1 MTTYIRNLR
10 YIDYKEKQHQ
20 RWIAQ
25 DMKVGVSGDH
35 PWVWVLLWKQ
45 RDWKDIIDMKHFN
58 TYLIQMICW
67 IEFKWDVKPLKKW
80 AFYKSSG
87 IKL

>member
-35 PWVWVLLWKQ
+35 P
-45 RDWKDIIDMKHFN
+45 
-58 TYLIQMICW
+58 
-67 IEFKWDVKPLKKW
+67 
-80 AFYKSSG
+80 
-87 IKL
+87 